1 MLTNSEQADYAGS
14 FLGAITPFA
23 LQIAGL
29 LVVLVVLNW
38 LLKRW
43 QADNP
48 ERRNIRLG
56 IVAFVG
62 ALGFVV
68 ILSRLPDARTSV
80 GHVVTLLGILL
91 SAAIALSST
100 TFISNF
106 MAGIMLKRITPF
118 RPGDFLKAGEH
129 IGRVSDMGML
139 HTEIQTED
147 SDLTTLPNLF
157 LVTNPCKVVR
167 RDKTIVSATVSLG
180 YDVPHGKVKSLLC
193 KAATDVPLKDAFVQ
207 ILDLG
212 DYAVTY
218 RVAGVL
224 ENVRKL
230 LSTRSKLREN
240 MLDALHGAGIE
251 IVSPSFMYT
260 RTQSAREQML
270 SLVQDSIEAKHR
282 EPNPE
287 SIIFDKADE
296 AELIDDLRIRHDNLL
311 KQINTLKEKIKESE
325 SDADIEQLKR
335 EIKWRETSAE
345 RLQQKIEVADDAAKK
360 S

>member
-1 MLTNSEQADYAGS
+1 MPTNTKQAAAATPPTD
-14 FLGAITPFA
+14 AIPLFA
-23 LQIAGL
+23 LEFVG
-29 LVVLVVLNW
+29 LVVLLVVLNW

-48 ERRNIRLG
+48 ERGTFRMG

-62 ALGFVV
+62 VLGFVV
-68 ILSRLPDARTSV
+68 ILSQLPDARTSV
-80 GHVVTLLGILL
+80 EHMVTLLGILL

-129 IGRVSDMGML
+129 IGRVSDIGML

-167 RDKTIVSATVSLG
+167 RDKTIVSSTVSLG
-180 YDVPHGKVKSLLC
+180 YDVPHGEVKSLLC
-193 KAATDVPLKDAFVQ
+193 QAATDVPLKDAFVQ

-270 SLVQDSIEAKHR
+270 SEVQDSIETKHR

-287 SIIFDKADE
+287 SVIFDKADE
-296 AELIDDLRIRHDNLL
+296 AELVDDLRVRHESLL
-311 KQINTLKEKIKESE
+311 EQINTLKEKIKESE

-345 RLQQKIEVADDAAKK
+345 RLQQKVEAEDDAAKK